1 MYRSRS
7 LPGKTT
13 RRKYVCDDCNVMC
26 TSAAQLHSH
35 RQGYKHKKVQEELEE
50 FEDRY
55 SRKRSHSPNYD
66 DLDYDDCHA
75 ELPSSFYSHYPSTSL
90 SGRPYYPGQKIS
102 KYRNIH
108 HKDRHSRKRS
118 HSPNDDD
125 LDYDDCHAELPSSF
139 YNHYPS
145 TSHSGRPYYKRRK
158 ISKYRNIHHEVSS
171 DHERSHSPST
181 KFDSEDE
188 SVLAASCDSSD
199 DNASCSSGK
208 ESKEKPN
215 DDQTEP
221 CPSERSLGE
230 GNKHSAV
237 TYSKAEVFAFL
248 RNFEVADKSDVTF
261 IKTVTLLFSKA
272 LRKFQGK
279 DLEDKE
285 CFGAEPESSVDEED
299 LKSPRTYSGSR
310 SVSISIQPLHTS
322 SHKHKDK
329 HRRRKTYS
337 HSSSRLPSSEHV
349 RSTSRSSLQ
358 ITIKSAN
365 VGENRNIKEELSEIV
380 LSENDNTETLEV
392 IDTLEENCTSNPDL
406 EDKDDHFEMDQSV
419 ENGNPECLT
428 AEAASSDDE
437 DV

>member
-1 MYRSRS
+1 MESS
-7 LPGKTT
+7 STNTSTPLFW
-13 RRKYVCDDCNVMC
+13 CNICRVSC
-26 TSAAQLHSH
+26 LSALNLHMH
-35 RQGYKHKKVQEELEE
+35 FMGAKHKKVEE
-50 FEDRY
+50 
-55 SRKRSHSPNYD
+55 
-66 DLDYDDCHA
+66 
-75 ELPSSFYSHYPSTSL
+75 SL
-90 SGRPYYPGQKIS
+90 KNCGGEQLWPFSVD
-102 KYRNIH
+102 NI
-108 HKDRHSRKRS
+108 
-118 HSPNDDD
+118 
-125 LDYDDCHAELPSSF
+125 
-139 YNHYPS
+139 
-145 TSHSGRPYYKRRK
+145 
-158 ISKYRNIHHEVSS
+158 
-171 DHERSHSPST
+171 
-181 KFDSEDE
+181 
-188 SVLAASCDSSD
+188 
-199 DNASCSSGK
+199 SSGK

-322 SHKHKDK
+322 SHKQKAK

-337 HSSSRLPSSEHV
+337 HSSSRSPSSEHV

-365 VGENRNIKEELSEIV
+365 VGENSNIKEELGEIV